1 VRLPKID
8 RILAADRE
16 LQPVLEKAREIR
28 ALAGLV
34 DGFLPADLA
43 CQVRVANFRDGTLVV
58 IAANPAVA
66 AKLRLLVPSLSRFL
80 VNQRAQVKAVSL
92 RVQPNSAQNA
102 VAARQKTAHLSTHT
116 IESLRELEER
126 MEPSEAR
133 EALARLLR
141 NHGVTRAVPPP
152 QKAAGSAPRRKAKP

>member
-1 VRLPKID
+1 VRLPKLD
-8 RILAADRE
+8 RILSADPE
-16 LQPVLEKAREIR
+16 LQPVLEKARDIR
-28 ALAGLV
+28 ALGGLV

-43 CQVRVANFRDGTLVV
+43 CQVRVANFREGTLVV
-58 IAANPAVA
+58 IADNPAVA

-80 VNQRAQVKAVSL
+80 VNQRLQVNSVSL

-116 IESLRELEER
+116 IESLRHLQER
-126 MEPSEAR
+126 MEASPAR

-141 NHGVTRAVPPP
+141 RHGVNTAEPPP
-152 QKAAGSAPRRKAKP
+152 QKAAGSRPTRKARP